1 MLAKHGRIRAQMDFV
16 LLCPRQLLLCYIQ
29 CNDVLRWLSMS
40 TRAEQKLKTRQAIID
55 AALDLSKDKGF
66 PALSLREVTR
76 QAGIAPATFYRHFV
90 DMEDLGLALVDQV
103 SLILRQLMR
112 QARHRIKVK
121 GSVISTSIATFMEFV
136 ENYPNLVQLLNSD
149 VASGPKQFRESIAR
163 ETRRFVEEVIDDL
176 DTQEQHQRQP
186 LSHIKEVAEM
196 MVILVFNQG
205 VSALGMDPEQR
216 KELARKLNIELRI
229 VMAGSNALY
238 LKKHK
243 IP

>member
-1 MLAKHGRIRAQMDFV
+1 
-16 LLCPRQLLLCYIQ
+16 
-29 CNDVLRWLSMS
+29 MS

-121 GSVISTSIATFMEFV
+121 GSVISTSVSTFMEFV
-136 ENYPNLVQLLNSD
+136 ENYPNLVRLLNTD

-163 ETRRFVEEVIDDL
+163 ETRRFVEEVTDDL
-176 DTQEQHQRQP
+176 ETQEQHERQP
-186 LSHIKEVAEM
+186 LLHINEVAEI

-205 VSALGMDPEQR
+205 VTALGMTTEGRQD
-216 KELARKLNIELRI
+216 LVRKLNLELRM
-229 VMAGSNALY
+229 VLAGSNALY
-238 LKKHK
+238 MKEKNK
-243 IP
+243 GIKPE

>member
-1 MLAKHGRIRAQMDFV
+1 
-16 LLCPRQLLLCYIQ
+16 
-29 CNDVLRWLSMS
+29 MS

-103 SLILRQLMR
+103 SLILRQIMR

-121 GSVISTSIATFMEFV
+121 GSVISTSIDTFMEFV
-136 ENYPNLVQLLNSD
+136 ENYPNLLRLLNTD

-163 ETRRFVEEVIDDL
+163 ETRRFAEELIDDL
-176 DTQEQHQRQP
+176 STPQQAERQP
-186 LSHIKEVAEM
+186 LAYIPEVAEM
-196 MVILVFNQG
+196 MVLMVFNQG
-205 VSALGMDPEQR
+205 VAALEMNASER
-216 KELARKLNIELRI
+216 KELVKKLNIELRI
-229 VMAGSNALY
+229 VLEGSHAIY
-238 LKKHK
+238 LKEKRD
-243 IP
+243 

>member
-1 MLAKHGRIRAQMDFV
+1 
-16 LLCPRQLLLCYIQ
+16 
-29 CNDVLRWLSMS
+29 MS

-103 SLILRQLMR
+103 SLILRQIMR

-121 GSVISTSIATFMEFV
+121 GSVISTSIDTFMEFV
-136 ENYPNLVQLLNSD
+136 ENYPNLLRLLNTD

-163 ETRRFVEEVIDDL
+163 ETRRFAEELIDDL
-176 DTQEQHQRQP
+176 STPQQAERQP
-186 LSHIKEVAEM
+186 LAYIPEVAEM
-196 MVILVFNQG
+196 MVLMVFNQG
-205 VSALGMDPEQR
+205 VAALEMNASER
-216 KELARKLNIELRI
+216 KELVKKLNIELRI
-229 VMAGSNALY
+229 VLEGSHAIY
-238 LKKHK
+238 LKEQG
-243 IP
+243 

>member
-1 MLAKHGRIRAQMDFV
+1 
-16 LLCPRQLLLCYIQ
+16 
-29 CNDVLRWLSMS
+29 MS

-103 SLILRQLMR
+103 SLILRQIMR

-121 GSVISTSIATFMEFV
+121 GSVISTSVDTFMEFV
-136 ENYPNLVQLLNSD
+136 ENYPNLLRLLNTD

-163 ETRRFVEEVIDDL
+163 ETRRFAEELIDDL
-176 DTQEQHQRQP
+176 STEHQAERQP
-186 LSHIKEVAEM
+186 LAYIPEVAEM
-196 MVILVFNQG
+196 MVLMVFNQG
-205 VSALGMDPEQR
+205 VAALEMSGEER
-216 KELARKLNIELRI
+216 KELVKKLNIELRI
-229 VMAGSNALY
+229 VLEGSHAIY
-238 LKKHK
+238 LKQNKA
-243 IP
+243 

>member
-1 MLAKHGRIRAQMDFV
+1 
-16 LLCPRQLLLCYIQ
+16 
-29 CNDVLRWLSMS
+29 MS

-121 GSVISTSIATFMEFV
+121 GSVISTSVNTFMEFV
-136 ENYPNLVQLLNSD
+136 ENYPNLVRLLNTD

-176 DTQEQHQRQP
+176 DTPGQRERQP
-186 LSHIKEVAEM
+186 LLHIPEVAEM
-196 MVILVFNQG
+196 MVLLMFSQG
-205 VSALGMDPEQR
+205 VMALEMTPEQR
-216 KELARKLNIELRI
+216 QELIVKLNLELRM
-229 VMAGSNALY
+229 VLAGSHALY
-238 LKKHK
+238 LMKNRK
-243 IP
+243 

>member
-1 MLAKHGRIRAQMDFV
+1 
-16 LLCPRQLLLCYIQ
+16 
-29 CNDVLRWLSMS
+29 MS

-103 SLILRQLMR
+103 SLILRQIMR

-121 GSVISTSIATFMEFV
+121 GSVISTSIDTFMEFV
-136 ENYPNLVQLLNSD
+136 ENYPNLLRLLNTD

-163 ETRRFVEEVIDDL
+163 ETRRFAEELIDDL
-176 DTQEQHQRQP
+176 STPQQAERQP
-186 LSHIKEVAEM
+186 LAYIPEVAEM
-196 MVILVFNQG
+196 MVLMVFNQG
-205 VSALGMDPEQR
+205 VAALEMNASER
-216 KELARKLNIELRI
+216 KELVKKLNIELRI
-229 VMAGSNALY
+229 VLEGSHAIY
-238 LKKHK
+238 MKEQDQ
-243 IP
+243 

>member
-1 MLAKHGRIRAQMDFV
+1 
-16 LLCPRQLLLCYIQ
+16 
-29 CNDVLRWLSMS
+29 MS

-121 GSVISTSIATFMEFV
+121 GSVISTSVSTFMEFV
-136 ENYPNLVQLLNSD
+136 ENYPNLVRLLNTD

-163 ETRRFVEEVIDDL
+163 ETRRFVEEVTDDL
-176 DTQEQHQRQP
+176 ETQEQHERQP
-186 LSHIKEVAEM
+186 LLHINEVAEI

-205 VSALGMDPEQR
+205 VTALGMTTEGRQD
-216 KELARKLNIELRI
+216 LVRKLNLELRM
-229 VMAGSNALY
+229 VLAGSNALY
-238 LKKHK
+238 MKEKNK
-243 IP
+243 GN

>member
-1 MLAKHGRIRAQMDFV
+1 
-16 LLCPRQLLLCYIQ
+16 
-29 CNDVLRWLSMS
+29 MS

-76 QAGIAPATFYRHFV
+76 EAGIAPATFYRHFV

-103 SLILRQLMR
+103 SLILRQIMR

-121 GSVISTSIATFMEFV
+121 GSVISTSVSTFMEFV
-136 ENYPNLVQLLNSD
+136 ENYPNLVRLLNTD

-176 DTQEQHQRQP
+176 DTPGQHERQP
-186 LSHIKEVAEM
+186 LLHLTEVAEM
-196 MVILVFNQG
+196 MVTANQRQD
-205 VSALGMDPEQR
+205 LI
-216 KELARKLNIELRI
+216 KKLNLELRI
-229 VMAGSNALY
+229 VLAGSHALY
-238 LKKHK
+238 LQKNSKATK
-243 IP
+243 SD

>member
-1 MLAKHGRIRAQMDFV
+1 
-16 LLCPRQLLLCYIQ
+16 
-29 CNDVLRWLSMS
+29 MS

-76 QAGIAPATFYRHFV
+76 EAGIAPATFYRHFV

-103 SLILRQLMR
+103 SLILRQIMR

-121 GSVISTSIATFMEFV
+121 GSVISTSVSTFMEFV
-136 ENYPNLVQLLNSD
+136 ENYPNLVRLLNTD

-176 DTQEQHQRQP
+176 DTPGQHERQP
-186 LSHIKEVAEM
+186 LLHITEVAEM
-196 MVILVFNQG
+196 MVLLMFSQG
-205 VSALGMDPEQR
+205 VMALEMTANQR
-216 KELARKLNIELRI
+216 QDLIKKLNLELRI
-229 VMAGSNALY
+229 VLAGSHALY
-238 LKKHK
+238 LQKNSKAAK
-243 IP
+243 SD

>member
-1 MLAKHGRIRAQMDFV
+1 
-16 LLCPRQLLLCYIQ
+16 
-29 CNDVLRWLSMS
+29 MS

-121 GSVISTSIATFMEFV
+121 GSVINTSVNTFMEFV
-136 ENYPNLVQLLNSD
+136 ENYPNLVRLLNTD
-149 VASGPKQFRESIAR
+149 IASGPKQFRESIAR

-176 DTQEQHQRQP
+176 DTPEQHERQP
-186 LSHIKEVAEM
+186 LSHIPEVAEM
-196 MVILVFNQG
+196 MVFLMFSQG
-205 VSALGMDPEQR
+205 VMALEMTVDQR
-216 KELARKLNIELRI
+216 QDLVRKLNLELRM
-229 VMAGSNALY
+229 VLAGSHALY
-238 LKKHK
+238 LQKKGT
-243 IP
+243 PR

>member
-1 MLAKHGRIRAQMDFV
+1 
-16 LLCPRQLLLCYIQ
+16 
-29 CNDVLRWLSMS
+29 MS

-76 QAGIAPATFYRHFV
+76 EAGIAPATFYRHFV

-103 SLILRQLMR
+103 SLILRQIMR

-121 GSVISTSIATFMEFV
+121 GSVISTSVSTFMEFV
-136 ENYPNLVQLLNSD
+136 ENYPNLVRLLNTD

-176 DTQEQHQRQP
+176 DTPGQHERQP
-186 LSHIKEVAEM
+186 LLHITEVAEM
-196 MVILVFNQG
+196 MVLLMFSQG
-205 VSALGMDPEQR
+205 VMALEMTANQR
-216 KELARKLNIELRI
+216 QDLIKKLNLELRI
-229 VMAGSNALY
+229 VLAGSHALY
-238 LKKHK
+238 LQKNSKATK
-243 IP
+243 SD

>member
-1 MLAKHGRIRAQMDFV
+1 
-16 LLCPRQLLLCYIQ
+16 
-29 CNDVLRWLSMS
+29 MS

-121 GSVISTSIATFMEFV
+121 GSVISTSVNTFMEFV
-136 ENYPNLVQLLNSD
+136 ENYPNLVRLLNTD
-149 VASGPKQFRESIAR
+149 IASGPKQFRESIAR

-176 DTQEQHQRQP
+176 DTPEQHERQP
-186 LSHIKEVAEM
+186 LSHIPEVAEM
-196 MVILVFNQG
+196 MVFLMFSQG
-205 VSALGMDPEQR
+205 VMALEMTVDQR
-216 KELARKLNIELRI
+216 QDLIRKLNLELRM
-229 VMAGSNALY
+229 VLAGSNALY
-238 LKKHK
+238 IQSNRNENKS
-243 IP
+243 

>member
-1 MLAKHGRIRAQMDFV
+1 
-16 LLCPRQLLLCYIQ
+16 
-29 CNDVLRWLSMS
+29 MS

-121 GSVISTSIATFMEFV
+121 GSVISTSVNTFMEFV
-136 ENYPNLVQLLNSD
+136 ENYPNLVRLLNTD

-176 DTQEQHQRQP
+176 DTPGQRERQP
-186 LSHIKEVAEM
+186 LLHIPEVAEM
-196 MVILVFNQG
+196 MVLLMFSQG
-205 VSALGMDPEQR
+205 VMALEMTPEQR
-216 KELARKLNIELRI
+216 QELIVKLNLELRM
-229 VMAGSNALY
+229 VLAGSHALY
-238 LKKHK
+238 LMKNRKKS
-243 IP
+243 

>member
-1 MLAKHGRIRAQMDFV
+1 
-16 LLCPRQLLLCYIQ
+16 
-29 CNDVLRWLSMS
+29 MS

-103 SLILRQLMR
+103 SLILRQIMR

-121 GSVISTSIATFMEFV
+121 GSVISTSVDTFMEFV
-136 ENYPNLVQLLNSD
+136 ENYPNLLRLLNTD

-163 ETRRFVEEVIDDL
+163 ETRRFAEELIDDL
-176 DTQEQHQRQP
+176 STEHQAERQP
-186 LSHIKEVAEM
+186 LAYIPEVAEM
-196 MVILVFNQG
+196 MVLMVFNQG
-205 VSALGMDPEQR
+205 VAALEMSGEER
-216 KELARKLNIELRI
+216 KELVKKLNIELRI
-229 VMAGSNALY
+229 VLEGSHAIY
-238 LKKHK
+238 LKQNKS
-243 IP
+243 

>member
-1 MLAKHGRIRAQMDFV
+1 
-16 LLCPRQLLLCYIQ
+16 
-29 CNDVLRWLSMS
+29 MS

-121 GSVISTSIATFMEFV
+121 GSVISTSVSTFMEFV
-136 ENYPNLVQLLNSD
+136 ENYPNLVRLLNTD

-163 ETRRFVEEVIDDL
+163 ETRRFVEEVTDDL
-176 DTQEQHQRQP
+176 ETQEQHERQP
-186 LSHIKEVAEM
+186 LLHINEVAEI

-205 VSALGMDPEQR
+205 VTALGMTTEGRQD
-216 KELARKLNIELRI
+216 LVRKLNLELRM
-229 VMAGSNALY
+229 VLAGSNALY
-238 LKKHK
+238 MKEKNK
-243 IP
+243 GNKPE